1 MAITFIARACRLLT
15 HSRLCEH
22 PAGLFLCCC
31 CSFLLCLALSP
42 LPLSSFF
49 SSHYFHSK
57 NALLSPF
64 LFLSSPLTLGLL
76 LHCDVLCLCTS
87 LTGASA
93 AVSSCYIMLMLYVS
107 WRMSA
112 PAWNGDV
119 REHVRVEAEPNR
131 STLAQRQ
138 AKVPLTWYIILT
150 IKLYGSIK
158 KQVSH
163 VITDLLSHA

>member
-1 MAITFIARACRLLT
+1 MWPLHSLPEHAASSPTHVSVNTLL
-15 HSRLCEH
+15 
-22 PAGLFLCCC
+22 G
-31 CSFLLCLALSP
+31 CSFVAVAPFCSALLYLLFP
-42 LPLSSFF
+42 FRHFF

-107 WRMSA
+107 WRMLA
-112 PAWNGDV
+112 PVWNGDV
-119 REHVRVEAEPNR
+119 REHVRLNLTAPHWPR
-131 STLAQRQ
+131 GSQRCPWPDTLF
-138 AKVPLTWYIILT
+138 
-150 IKLYGSIK
+150 
-158 KQVSH
+158 
-163 VITDLLSHA
+163 LL